1 MESKHFVRQIRLL
14 LYIIYFLFYI
24 KSGFGQTITNTDC
37 IGATPVCANIY
48 VENVVPQDEGF
59 FPNEITDD
67 ISCTSVETKNI
78 WYTFTVNQSGK
89 FGFLIKPNRAD
100 ADYDWSLFNLTN
112 ASCRDIATNPDLVV
126 SCNAA
131 GSLPPDPTC
140 NGDTGATGATRF
152 DIQGGACGAPIPN
165 PSNTGGKTP
174 FNDLIDVVAGNTY
187 VLTVSN
193 WSQEPGGYTIDF
205 SPSGDIGIIDM
216 DAPLIQD
223 INTADACIVSEAS
236 IVFSENIKCNTISTA
251 NVSIAGIP
259 DGTFNLSSEVCN
271 QGGAFDNLYTITF
284 DEPVSV
290 SGSYDVTFTPST
302 SLPIYDLCD
311 NTLGTITMP
320 FIVIND
326 DIAPMLMSVTPD
338 DVCQI
343 NSVTVAFSQDMLC
356 DGVTTNSFNVIG
368 PNGVVNGQTVLENC
382 TASSTFVYEF
392 DNPIVENGEYQ
403 LFINRVPGFDLTN
416 ECLKDITGDNMFIFD
431 KLPAVGA
438 TIDNLSATGDC
449 AVSELVIPFSTDII
463 CNTVT
468 SSNLSLSYQG
478 NQLAGTIVDTNC
490 SSTNPMTLTEI
501 TFELDDPISINGTYD
516 VILTTN
522 GIDEVI
528 TSCGTPSQSTTST
541 LTLDLNLSAPTITDI
556 VFPDE
561 CNIDEFSVLFS
572 EPIDCNS
579 INSDRLSLTY
589 GGMSIPISGLSNSCN
604 GESAQLDFQL
614 DGTINSNGEYII
626 DFTEM
631 QDQFVDQCG
640 TAALSASLVGDLTF
654 DNCDS
659 CFIYMPNAFSP
670 NGDNVNENIG
680 PLSNCEF
687 ESVSFIVFDRWGN
700 KVHDVTAANDLS
712 WNGLFDGD
720 KLKIGVYV
728 YLIEIQL
735 REFRTTQTRTI
746 KGTFTII

>member
-1 MESKHFVRQIRLL
+1 MEETCAALRQIKL
-14 LYIIYFLFYI
+14 LFYTLI
-24 KSGFGQTITNTDC
+24 SFLLTESSYSQVITNTDC

-48 VENVVPQDEGF
+48 MENIVPKNEGF
-59 FPNEITDD
+59 FPNEINDD
-67 ISCTSVETKNI
+67 ISCTSVEVKNI
-78 WYTFTVNQSGK
+78 WYTFTVNKTGK
-89 FGFLIKPNRAD
+89 FGFVIQPNSAD

-112 ASCRDIATNPDLVV
+112 ASCRDIATNERLVV

-131 GSLPPDPTC
+131 GDVLC
-140 NGDTGATGATRF
+140 QGDTGATGATSY
-152 DIQGGACGAPIPN
+152 DIQGGGCGAPIPN
-165 PSNTGGKTP
+165 ILQAQTP

-193 WSQEPGGYTIDF
+193 WSEKSGGYTIDF
-205 SPSGDIGIIDM
+205 SPSGDIGIVDAE
-216 DAPLIQD
+216 APLLQD
-223 INTADACIVSEAS
+223 IRAGNTCTIDEVEL
-236 IVFSENIKCNTISTA
+236 VFSENLKCNTIGVD
-251 NVSIAGIP
+251 NVTIAGIP
-259 DGTFNLSSEVCN
+259 NNTFTLSSEVCD
-271 QGGAFDNLYTITF
+271 QGGAFDNSFMINF

-290 SGSYDVTFTPST
+290 TGNYDVTVVPTA

-311 NTLGTITMP
+311 NSLGTVSMP
-320 FIVIND
+320 FSVVND
-326 DIAPMLMSVTPD
+326 GVGPSLLSVTPD
-338 DVCQI
+338 DICQI
-343 NSVTVAFSQDMLC
+343 NSVTVAFSQDILC
-356 DGVTTNSFNVIG
+356 AGIEVNSFNVLG
-368 PNGVVNGQTVLENC
+368 PNGVVNGNTILDNC
-382 TASSTFVYEF
+382 EMSSTFIFEF
-392 DNPIVENGEYQ
+392 DAPIFENGEYQ
-403 LFINRVPGFDLTN
+403 LFLNQGMGLNFTN
-416 ECLKDITGDNMFIFD
+416 ECLKDITGDFMAIFE
-431 KLPAVGA
+431 KRPADVA
-438 TIDNLSATGDC
+438 SIDDILVNGDC
-449 AVSELVIPFSTDII
+449 AVSEFVIPFTTDVL
-463 CNTVT
+463 CNTV
-468 SSNLSLSYQG
+468 SNDNISLDYQG
-478 NQLAGTIVDTNC
+478 NRIEGTIVDSNC
-490 SSTNPMTLTEI
+490 STTDPMILTEI
-501 TFELDDPISINGTYD
+501 TFQLDDPISINGTYD

-528 TSCGTPSQSTTST
+528 TSCGTPSLSTSAN
-541 LTLDLNLSAPTITDI
+541 LTLDLMLSAPTITDV

-589 GGMSIPISGLSNSCN
+589 GGIPIPISGLSNSCN
-604 GESAQLDFQL
+604 GESTQIDFQL
-614 DGTINSNGEYII
+614 GGTINSNGAYVI

-640 TAALSASLVGDLTF
+640 TAALSISLVGDLTF

-700 KVHDVTAANDLS
+700 KVHDVTAANDLN
-712 WNGLFDGD
+712 WDGLINGD
-720 KLKIGVYV
+720 KLKVGVYA